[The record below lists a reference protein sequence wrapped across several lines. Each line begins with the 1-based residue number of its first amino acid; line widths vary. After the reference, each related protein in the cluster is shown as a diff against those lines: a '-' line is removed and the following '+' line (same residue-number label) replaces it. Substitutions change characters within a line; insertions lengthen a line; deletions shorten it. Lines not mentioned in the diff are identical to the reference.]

1 MPPVDAAL
9 GARLRILAGL
19 AMIALLSSSC
29 SRKQESPQQRY
40 DAAKALFEQ
49 ATKQFH
55 NPSAFAQGVEQQKL
69 QAQAAEN
76 YEKILRRY
84 PEQTNWCAQA
94 LRSLA
99 NIRAAQTNLSEA
111 VRAYAAV
118 TENYPGDD
126 WETIQAWKSAAD
138 LLWEANRHEDAR
150 KFYQKVVSRFDG
162 TNQPSIVRIVVKGS
176 KARLHGGE

>member
-1 MPPVDAAL
+1 M
-9 GARLRILAGL
+9 
-19 AMIALLSSSC
+19 
-29 SRKQESPQQRY
+29 
-40 DAAKALFEQ
+40 
-49 ATKQFH
+49 
-55 NPSAFAQGVEQQKL
+55 EQQKL

-118 TENYPGDD
+118 AEKYPGDD